1 MHEIE
6 DCHVALPF
14 IESLQCLLLHLFVY
28 SNKVLCSHLRGC
40 QDVSG
45 VEEVIDVLEKNK
57 IIFLLICFC
66 LANFNATSMVVDL
79 AIIVVPVLH
88 FRDASSHIE
97 WYN

>member
-1 MHEIE
+1 M
-6 DCHVALPF
+6 
-14 IESLQCLLLHLFVY
+14 
-28 SNKVLCSHLRGC
+28 G
-40 QDVSG
+40 
-45 VEEVIDVLEKNK
+45 VIDVLEKNK